1 MATEVQSHLVP
12 AGKNTWYVLEDSFL
26 KGGLRSIKTL
36 RHWSS
41 VPMASRKSGGFVIT
55 QDTHQLYLTDHDLVH
70 LKEFRLP
77 AARKRTRI
85 QHITLPLRYLESY
98 QFELPLAMSN
108 TIYELKVDVDCI
120 VRAYGTPERDE
131 ENPYEFYAKGEGIR
145 RVDVG
150 YTYLEDGTVSKNQK
164 FFRLTNLEDPPKE
177 MIYFD
182 IISKDETD
190 EAKQITIDIL
200 FYPEEY

>member
-1 MATEVQSHLVP
+1 MATEVQSHMVP
-12 AGKNTWYVLEDSFL
+12 AGKNCWYILEDSYL

-41 VPMASRKSGGFVIT
+41 VPMSSRKSGGFVIA

-85 QHITLPLRYLESY
+85 QYITPPMLFLEQHDFMLPM
-98 QFELPLAMSN
+98 AMSN
-108 TIYELKVDVDCI
+108 TVYELIVSNDCI
-120 VRAYGTPERDE
+120 INAYGTPEMDE
-131 ENPYEFYAKGEGIR
+131 ENPYEFYAKGEGVR
-145 RVDVG
+145 RHDVG
-150 YTYLEDGTVSKNQK
+150 YTYLEDGTISKNQK

-177 MIYFD
+177 QIFFS
-182 IISKDETD
+182 IISKVETS
-190 EAKQITIDIL
+190 EPSQIQVDIW